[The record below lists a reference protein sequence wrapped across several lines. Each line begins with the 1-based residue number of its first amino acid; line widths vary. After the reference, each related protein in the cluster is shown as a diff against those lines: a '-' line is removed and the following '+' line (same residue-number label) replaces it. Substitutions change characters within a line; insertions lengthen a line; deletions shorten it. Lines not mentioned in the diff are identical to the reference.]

1 MNSQNSL
8 NNKGN
13 LILCQALFLECDT
26 YELIYF
32 SVQPLKKCLVG
43 QLAQLVRA
51 RCY

>member
-32 SVQPLKKCLVG
+32 SVENPLKS
-43 QLAQLVRA
+43 VRVA
-51 RCY
+51 S